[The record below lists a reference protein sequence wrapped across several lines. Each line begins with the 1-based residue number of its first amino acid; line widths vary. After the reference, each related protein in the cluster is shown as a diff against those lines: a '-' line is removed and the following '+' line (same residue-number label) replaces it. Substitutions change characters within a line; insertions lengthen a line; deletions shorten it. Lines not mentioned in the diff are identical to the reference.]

1 MEIDSISS
9 RARSFLSPVCFFFHR
24 PPLRFAVTNFSL
36 PPLCFLR
43 RFPSFLP
50 SFSFSLFFSFV
61 LAMRSSACTHIRD
74 RRCACVVSA
83 RSTFSFHLCEYHSN
97 SSLPDRRSNSFILRS
112 RDRVDRFLFHSNLF
126 SLVFN
131 QSPRNSSS
139 FPIVSFIRAALN
151 RVECAFY
158 TYTSPLP
165 SSLQ

>member
-9 RARSFLSPVCFFFHR
+9 RARPFLSPVCFFFSQAAIT
-24 PPLRFAVTNFSL
+24 LRGHEF
-36 PPLCFLR
+36 
-43 RFPSFLP
+43 FPSPTLLPSTLPFLP
-50 SFSFSLFFSFV
+50 SFFLFLPLFF
-61 LAMRSSACTHIRD
+61 LRARD
-74 RRCACVVSA
+74 AQFRVSA

-151 RVECAFY
+151 RVECVLY
-158 TYTSPLP
+158 LYLP
-165 SSLQ
+165 PSLLLAIK